1 MIKFANKIIIILMM
15 IFMLPCCD
23 FILSNQQPT
32 TITNQQDS
40 TIYGSLMKMSY
51 IDTIG
56 LSELDS
62 IIAHDTLPLL
72 QDWTIRVFTDFETND
87 SIYKYLHIVDVDT
100 DIQIMYV
107 ITNKE
112 EPFIIEK
119 RIIE

>member
-1 MIKFANKIIIILMM
+1 
-15 IFMLPCCD
+15 
-23 FILSNQQPT
+23 
-32 TITNQQDS
+32 
-40 TIYGSLMKMSY
+40 MKMSY

-72 QDWTIRVFTDFETND
+72 QDWTMRVFTDFETNEN
-87 SIYKYLHIVDVDT
+87 IYKYLHIVDIDT

-107 ITNKE
+107 VTNKE

-119 RIIE
+119 RIIEWK